1 MTEESPKGQESV
13 QIVSIDL
20 GFGGVRAR
28 ADGRTGLAAWRTI
41 CREHPGMAK
50 AAALYLVAFAVLVVL
65 VVNAAAGLGGL
76 M

>member
-1 MTEESPKGQESV
+1 M
-13 QIVSIDL
+13 SIDI

-41 CREHPGMAK
+41 CREHPGIAK
-50 AAALYLVAFAVLVVL
+50 AAALYLAAFAILVVL
-65 VVNAAAGLGGL
+65 VVNAAVALGGL